1 MASPILPVTQLTP
14 LTKFMVYAFPEESAA
29 VVPLPSSNFHQPTK
43 PDEEE
48 EEIVRVVE
56 PLIEPDAAEIVVLPV
71 ATPVASPPLEIV
83 AAAVFVELQVTELV
97 RFWVLLSL

>member
-1 MASPILPVTQLTP
+1 M
-14 LTKFMVYAFPEESAA
+14 
-29 VVPLPSSNFHQPTK
+29 VPLPSSNFHQPTK

-56 PLIEPDAAEIVVLPV
+56 PLIEPEVARIVVLPG
-71 ATPVASPPLEIV
+71 ATPVASPAPVIV
-83 AAAVFVELQVTELV
+83 AAAVFVELQVTEPV